1 MSEEVGSAAA
11 PEDSAA
17 TTAEAHRERSEA
29 LVDVLGLMAASP
41 AHRYV
46 FLGDLE
52 WLVLPPLALGQC
64 SVLRRGGRPFA
75 FVSWAFPRAEVVERL
90 AARHLRLRPDD
101 WTGGEEAWI
110 IDVVAPF
117 GGADV
122 ALKSVR
128 ERALAGRKVK
138 ALQPAP
144 DGSGV
149 AVVEW

>member
-1 MSEEVGSAAA
+1 MAAPGVSAGLEAAA
-11 PEDSAA
+11 IPPIRCRNGAVMFSAGMPIS
-17 TTAEAHRERSEA
+17 T
-29 LVDVLGLMAASP
+29 
-41 AHRYV
+41 
-46 FLGDLE
+46 
-52 WLVLPPLALGQC
+52 
-64 SVLRRGGRPFA
+64 
-75 FVSWAFPRAEVVERL
+75 
-90 AARHLRLRPDD
+90 
-101 WTGGEEAWI
+101 WI